1 MTDATMTSSLQQIVV
16 DEIFP
21 HAPQVIWRA
30 LTTGEMM
37 ARWLMRP
44 SGFEAV
50 VGNQFIYQTKPAGA
64 WDGTI
69 HCEVLEVQEN
79 VRFAYAWRGG
89 DDSNEGY
96 GSRLDTVVT
105 WTLEPVAEGTRVR
118 LVHSGFELPKN
129 EVAFRNMGDGWKV
142 VVPRL
147 EATIRQA
154 D

>member
-1 MTDATMTSSLQQIVV
+1 MTDAAMISSLQQIVV

-30 LTTGEMM
+30 LTTGEMI
-37 ARWLMRP
+37 ARWLMQP

-50 VGNQFIYQTKPAGA
+50 VGNQFTYQTKPAGA

-105 WTLEPVAEGTRVR
+105 WTLESVAEGTRVR

-147 EATIRQA
+147 KATIRQA

>member
-1 MTDATMTSSLQQIVV
+1 MTDAAMISSLQQIVV

-30 LTTGEMM
+30 LTTGEMI
-37 ARWLMRP
+37 ARWLMQP

-50 VGNQFIYQTKPAGA
+50 VGNQFTYQTKPAGA

-79 VRFAYAWRGG
+79 VQFAYAWRGG

>member
-1 MTDATMTSSLQQIVV
+1 MNDAAHVSSRQQIVV
-16 DEIFP
+16 DEVFP
-21 HAPQVIWRA
+21 HAPEVIWRA
-30 LTTGEMM
+30 LTTGEIM
-37 ARWLMRP
+37 ARWLMVP
-44 SGFEAV
+44 KGFEPV
-50 VGNQFIYQTKPAGA
+50 VGNRFSYQTKPAGA

-69 HCEVLEVQEN
+69 ECEVLEVIEHR
-79 VRFAYAWRGG
+79 RFSHAWRGG
-89 DDSNEGY
+89 DASNQGY
-96 GSRLDTVVT
+96 GSKLDTVVT

-147 EATIRQA
+147 EAIIREP